1 MEERPILD
9 VAQVV
14 ELERRIAATGTSLAE
29 LMERAGAAVAE
40 AAKRLAGE
48 AIAEKR
54 RPLEAAAHDACLPLP
69 ELGPPSIAVLCGSG
83 NNGGDGW
90 VAAERLCA
98 RGWQVTLVSPKA
110 AANISAHPAHEAAV
124 RAATRAGDALTVAVD
139 PQASALKE
147 ALDASNAVIDALLG
161 TGFDAA
167 EVREP
172 LASWIRLHNEE
183 KGRAGFV
190 TFAADVPSGLSA
202 QRGTAARACVT
213 ADETITMLVAKPG
226 LLVPEAA
233 PYTGRVRVAL
243 IDRP

>member
-1 MEERPILD
+1 MEQIELAAPEAAETLS
-9 VAQVV
+9 VPQVV
-14 ELERRIAATGTSLAE
+14 ELEQRIAAGGTSLAT
-29 LMERAGAAVAE
+29 LMDRAGQAIAQAVVERFPAAGRATV
-40 AAKRLAGE
+40 LAG
-48 AIAEKR
+48 A
-54 RPLEAAAHDACLPLP
+54 
-69 ELGPPSIAVLCGSG
+69 G

-98 RGWQVTLVSPKA
+98 HGWQVTLVSPKA
-110 AANISAHPAHEAAV
+110 AACISAHPAHEAAV
-124 RAATRAGDALTVAVD
+124 RAANRAGDALTVAVD

-147 ALDASNAVIDALLG
+147 ALGTSNAVVDALLG

-202 QRGTAARACVT
+202 QRGTAARACAT

>member
-1 MEERPILD
+1 MEQIELAAPEAVETLS
-9 VAQVV
+9 VPQGV
-14 ELERRIAATGTSLAE
+14 ELEQRIAAEGTSLAT
-29 LMERAGAAVAE
+29 LMDRAGQAIAQAVVERFPTAGR
-40 AAKRLAGE
+40 ATVLAG
-48 AIAEKR
+48 A
-54 RPLEAAAHDACLPLP
+54 
-69 ELGPPSIAVLCGSG
+69 G

-90 VAAERLCA
+90 VAAENLCA

-147 ALDASNAVIDALLG
+147 ALDASNAVVDALLG

-213 ADETITMLVAKPG
+213 ADETVTMLVAKPG

>member
-1 MEERPILD
+1 MEQIAL
-9 VAQVV
+9 VAPEAAETLSVPQVV
-14 ELERRIAATGTSLAE
+14 ELEQRIAAGGTSLAT
-29 LMERAGAAVAE
+29 LMDRAGQAIAQAVVERFPTAGR
-40 AAKRLAGE
+40 ATVLAG
-48 AIAEKR
+48 A
-54 RPLEAAAHDACLPLP
+54 
-69 ELGPPSIAVLCGSG
+69 G

-124 RAATRAGDALTVAVD
+124 RAATRAGVALTVAVD

-147 ALDASNAVIDALLG
+147 ALDASHVVVDALLG

>member
-1 MEERPILD
+1 MEQIAL
-9 VAQVV
+9 VAPEAAETLSVPQVV
-14 ELERRIAATGTSLAE
+14 ELEQRIAAGGTSLAT
-29 LMERAGAAVAE
+29 LMDRAGQAIAQAVVERFTAAGRATV
-40 AAKRLAGE
+40 LAG
-48 AIAEKR
+48 A
-54 RPLEAAAHDACLPLP
+54 
-69 ELGPPSIAVLCGSG
+69 G

-139 PQASALKE
+139 PRASALKE
-147 ALDASNAVIDALLG
+147 ALDASHVVVDALLG

>member
-1 MEERPILD
+1 MEQIELAAPEAVETLS
-9 VAQVV
+9 VPQVV
-14 ELERRIAATGTSLAE
+14 ELEQRIAAEGTSLAT
-29 LMERAGAAVAE
+29 LMDRAGQAIAQAVVERFPTAGR
-40 AAKRLAGE
+40 ATVLAG
-48 AIAEKR
+48 A
-54 RPLEAAAHDACLPLP
+54 
-69 ELGPPSIAVLCGSG
+69 G

-90 VAAERLCA
+90 VAAENLCA

-110 AANISAHPAHEAAV
+110 AASISAHPAHEAAV
-124 RAATRAGDALTVAVD
+124 GAATRAGDALTVAAD
-139 PQASALKE
+139 PQPAALKE
-147 ALDASNAVIDALLG
+147 SLDASNAVIDALLG

-213 ADETITMLVAKPG
+213 ADETVTMLVAKPG

>member
-1 MEERPILD
+1 MEQIELAAPEAAETLS
-9 VAQVV
+9 VPQVV
-14 ELERRIAATGTSLAE
+14 ELEQRIAAEGTSLAT
-29 LMERAGAAVAE
+29 LMDRAGQAIAQAVVERFPTAGR
-40 AAKRLAGE
+40 ATVLAG
-48 AIAEKR
+48 A
-54 RPLEAAAHDACLPLP
+54 
-69 ELGPPSIAVLCGSG
+69 G

-147 ALDASNAVIDALLG
+147 SLDASNAVIDALLG